1 MTHRTIRIALAAAA
15 FLAPVSGAMADRLP
29 NETEKAAITAAL
41 AERGFTSWK
50 DIEFD
55 DGRWEVDDAR
65 GADGVK
71 HDIHLDQNF
80 KITSV
85 KPDR

>member
-1 MTHRTIRIALAAAA
+1 VTSRSLRIAVIATA
-15 FLAPVSGAMADRLP
+15 FLASATGAMADRKP
-29 NETEKAAITAAL
+29 TDVERAAITSAL
-41 AERGFTSWK
+41 SERGFTSFK

-71 HDIHLDQNF
+71 HDVYLDNNF
-80 KITSV
+80 VITHV
-85 KPDR
+85 ERD